1 MAMPSHAADERA
13 IGRGKDCCGESHR
26 RQVRPIQ
33 HIYLSPD
40 RFSKID
46 QHHSIADKNWSQL
59 QPNLDI
65 FRFFKGMIAFRRA
78 HPSLCRSRFWR
89 EDVFWYGVGRT
100 VDLSPDSRSLAFC
113 VHGASEA
120 DDDIYVM
127 VNAYWQELL
136 FEIQEG
142 APEDWLRIVD
152 RNLPSPEDLS
162 ERGSPLQHLTYQ
174 LAPRSI
180 VVLVRSKPKGQS
192 VENSLTDENH
202 RDAAKVP

>member
-1 MAMPSHAADERA
+1 
-13 IGRGKDCCGESHR
+13 
-26 RQVRPIQ
+26 
-33 HIYLSPD
+33 
-40 RFSKID
+40 
-46 QHHSIADKNWSQL
+46 
-59 QPNLDI
+59 
-65 FRFFKGMIAFRRA
+65 
-78 HPSLCRSRFWR
+78 
-89 EDVFWYGVGRT
+89 

-113 VHGASEA
+113 VDGASEA

-127 VNAYWQELL
+127 VNAYWQDLL

-152 RNLPSPEDLS
+152 TNLPSPEDLS